1 MSYRVE
7 RQTNGQ
13 MDKWTNRKQ
22 IKSSPFYR
30 TLFSHW
36 AAAQKGT
43 NKRGKEWKP
52 VVQGDNALYNAWY
65 IWPFIKPLQSLGQ
78 GTKARGLRQEGLT
91 QGAWLR
97 GLGSEDLAPR
107 SMSMSMYKHTD
118 LWTYRGTEKYPPLS
132 TGHCLLGAAPKKGNR
147 KERPR
152 GNRKGKRSMAHR

>member
-1 MSYRVE
+1 MLTDERTDGSRNWKTYSEEPVATRQKAARKRLGYRKMSYRVE

-22 IKSSPFYR
+22 IKSPPFYR

-65 IWPFIKPLQSLGQ
+65 IWPFIKPL
-78 GTKARGLRQEGLT
+78 
-91 QGAWLR
+91 
-97 GLGSEDLAPR
+97 
-107 SMSMSMYKHTD
+107 
-118 LWTYRGTEKYPPLS
+118 
-132 TGHCLLGAAPKKGNR
+132 
-147 KERPR
+147 
-152 GNRKGKRSMAHR
+152 